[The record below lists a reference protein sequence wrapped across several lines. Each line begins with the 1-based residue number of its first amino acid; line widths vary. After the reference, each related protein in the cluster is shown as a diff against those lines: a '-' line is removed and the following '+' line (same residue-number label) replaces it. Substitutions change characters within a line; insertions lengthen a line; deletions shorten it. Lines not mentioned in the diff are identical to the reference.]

1 MSTVYPKINY
11 FGKLLSLPKE
21 LIVTTLIIYSN
32 TLTAVE
38 VYCGDDVKYVE
49 SFATWNDLLTTLAP
63 YFDSYV
69 WIEVR

>member
-1 MSTVYPKINY
+1 
-11 FGKLLSLPKE
+11 
-21 LIVTTLIIYSN
+21 VTTLIIYSN